1 MVYFVDY
8 LSKLVQ
14 IVSTLTSKPQSG
26 TTLGDPME
34 RAAPQTIQRSAGV
47 ETSTGSSGQ

>member
-1 MVYFVDY
+1 MVYFVNY

-14 IVSTLTSKPQSG
+14 IVSTLLTSKPTG

-47 ETSTGSSGQ
+47 ETSTASSGQ